1 MKLPLVYRDTMRRFG
16 FAVVIMVVVMIGLQL
31 FSLLFASSMSWD
43 DIVKQLYVT
52 LTTSFGALTVFGYL
66 IVPYS
71 EFKLGMQNGQTRRQ
85 IWLSQFMGVITLS
98 FITCLLWLTRD
109 GNWAQVG
116 MAFLGQL
123 SGISTMLAIGNGFAL
138 LSRKWK
144 LIVGIGGPI
153 ALIAL
158 LVRVI
163 TWMVKYWHPSEASM
177 QHLADVLT
185 MHGSSV
191 SLVIYSV
198 IWILIMLLISYGFMM
213 RMQLRRD

>member
-1 MKLPLVYRDTMRRFG
+1 MKLPLVYRETMRRFG
-16 FAVVIMVVVMIGLQL
+16 FAVVVMLAVMIAMQL
-31 FSLLFASSMSWD
+31 VSLVFVNSMSWED
-43 DIVKQLYVT
+43 FVKQGYISLST
-52 LTTSFGALTVFGYL
+52 ALGALTVFGYL

-85 IWLSQFMGVITLS
+85 IWVSQLMGVITLS

-109 GNWAQVG
+109 GNWSQVG
-116 MAFLGQL
+116 MAFLGQV

-158 LVRVI
+158 LVRII
-163 TWMVKYWHPSEASM
+163 TWMIKYWHPSEASM

-185 MHGSSV
+185 LHDSSV
-191 SLVIYSV
+191 SLVVYSV
-198 IWILIMLLISYGFMM
+198 IWILMMFLISYGFMM